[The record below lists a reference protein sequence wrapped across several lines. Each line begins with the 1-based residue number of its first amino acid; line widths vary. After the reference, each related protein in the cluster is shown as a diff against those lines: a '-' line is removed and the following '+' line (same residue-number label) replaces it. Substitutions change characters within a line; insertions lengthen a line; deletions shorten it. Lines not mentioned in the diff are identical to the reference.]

1 MKKSVKKKLAAL
13 LLGLV
18 KRFLSGNSGQKK
30 VAGVHNMFKLMVA
43 QIQTGIEEQQDDA
56 RDTQE
61 QIDELMALSNQQD
74 HKLSEA
80 NRLIRKL
87 QEITD

>member
-1 MKKSVKKKLAAL
+1 MKKSMKKKIARL

-18 KRFLSGNSGQKK
+18 KRFFSGNAGQKK

-43 QIQTGIEEQQDDA
+43 QVQAGIEEQQNDA

-61 QIDELMALSNQQD
+61 QIDDLVFEAGQQTAELDRAYRLSS
-74 HKLSEA
+74 KL
-80 NRLIRKL
+80 R
-87 QEITD
+87 EIAD